1 MILVVDNYDSFTYNL
16 VQFIGLITADIKVVR
31 NDSLTVDDIASLAP
45 ERIVMSPGP
54 GRPEDAGISIAL
66 VQRWAATI
74 PILGICLGHQA
85 IAAAFGGLVVR
96 APEVVHGKVSSI
108 SHDGD
113 PIFTGLDSP
122 FQATRYHSLVADEDS
137 LSPELYVM
145 ARTDNGLIM
154 GLRHRHFP
162 LVGLQFHPESIVTD
176 KGPRMIANFIKGI
189 K

>member
-1 MILVVDNYDSFTYNL
+1 MILVLDNYDSFTYNL

-31 NDSLTVDDIASLAP
+31 NDSLTVDDIAALAP
-45 ERIVMSPGP
+45 ERIVISPGP
-54 GRPEDAGISIAL
+54 GRPEKAGISIAL
-66 VQRWAATI
+66 VQRWGAKI

-113 PIFTGLDSP
+113 PIFAGLDSP
-122 FQATRYHSLVADEDS
+122 FQATRYHSLVADEAS
-137 LSPELYVM
+137 LSPELYIT

-162 LVGLQFHPESIVTD
+162 LVGLQFHPESIMTD
-176 KGPRMIANFIKGI
+176 NGPRMIANFIKGI
-189 K
+189 E